1 MRDATSFA
9 HAVRVAT
16 VDRLAEWISDV
27 LAHHMLE
34 AVEDTVVVTNA
45 DDRIVLVSRSGA
57 SLGWSRTLMI
67 GTRWD
72 EVEHPDCLRER
83 GTASP
88 APAGSAERRA
98 TTVRRGD
105 GGWQDVDVV
114 RYSTHLPDIGPASV
128 VVVSSARHAA

>member
-1 MRDATSFA
+1 MRARTRPA

-34 AVEDTVVVTNA
+34 AVADTVVVTNG

-72 EVEHPDCLRER
+72 EVEHPDRLGER
-83 GTASP
+83 GPAAP
-88 APAGSAERRA
+88 APAGSAERRL
-98 TTVRRGD
+98 TTVRCGD
-105 GGWQDVDVV
+105 GSWQDVHVV
-114 RYSTHLPDIGPASV
+114 RYSTHMPDIGPASV
-128 VVVSSARHAA
+128 VVVTPLQRAA